1 MLKALYKG
9 VPNMGKTIE
18 GSGLDDFQLGA
29 ELYSNAVVTQ
39 MIHGWRY
46 IIVSKC
52 YQITL
57 QVISNLLWDSFLQN
71 TLMSMKKQIYVSL
84 CMGNKN

>member
-29 ELYSNAVVTQ
+29 ELCSNDVVTQ
-39 MIHGWRY
+39 MIHGWHY

-57 QVISNLLWDSFLQN
+57 HVISDLLWDYFFADHPDFYEKLN
-71 TLMSMKKQIYVSL
+71 L
-84 CMGNKN
+84 CSIH

>member
-29 ELYSNAVVTQ
+29 ELYSNDVVTQ
-39 MIHGWRY
+39 MIHGWHY

-57 QVISNLLWDSFLQN
+57 HVISNLLWDFFLQI
-71 TLMSMKKQIYVSL
+71 TLISMK
-84 CMGNKN
+84 N